1 VKTRLLLGAIGV
13 GMALW
18 GAWLALGVPQIFE
31 VGAWFVAGPILHDA
45 LLAPIV
51 AVLGLA
57 FKGPAKVGAVIS
69 GVLILIAIPLLWQE
83 NVPTNPGLHDANYLA
98 GLAITLGVVWL
109 LVLGT
114 AVVRRRLSRTSTNEG

>member
-1 VKTRLLLGAIGV
+1 VRTRLLVGAIGV

>member
-1 VKTRLLLGAIGV
+1 VRTRLLVGAIGA

-69 GVLILIAIPLLWQE
+69 GGLILIAIPLLWQE